1 MAVVGNLPVVEQRA
15 AMGQVTRLAW
25 WVRHLPGVDHVS
37 LHIDQVDRLVVA
49 RQRAEQGE
57 AGKGAIGIVAAQAH
71 AAPLYRRRFDG
82 RSGWR
87 CRRLSGRATGS
98 AYRCSTGGDEQK
110 IAAAKSSV
118 RC

>member
-1 MAVVGNLPVVEQRA
+1 LLLLGS
-15 AMGQVTRLAW
+15 G
-25 WVRHLPGVDHVS
+25 
-37 LHIDQVDRLVVA
+37 
-49 RQRAEQGE
+49 AEQGE

-71 AAPLYRRRFDG
+71 AAPLYRGRFDW

-110 IAAAKSSV
+110 IAAAKSSA